1 MSSLEQLSGPSA
13 GISIFLERY
22 PNIVF
27 DLTLDHG
34 ILQSIRQCCTV
45 LSEDLTVYMDAD
57 GNPRLIPSV
66 EKLRRLCTR
75 YLGEK
80 KGNEE
85 LQEAIVFF
93 CDAFAKGVETLK
105 QVMPP

>member
-1 MSSLEQLSGPSA
+1 MRRY
-13 GISIFLERY
+13 IYFLDRY
-22 PNIVF
+22 HNIVF
-27 DLTLDHG
+27 DRILDQG

-45 LSEDLTVYMDAD
+45 LSDDLTVFMDVD
-57 GNPRLIPSV
+57 GNPRLIPPV

-85 LQEAIVFF
+85 LQEVVASF
-93 CDAFAKGVETLK
+93 CDAFAKGVETMK
-105 QVMPP
+105 QVMPS